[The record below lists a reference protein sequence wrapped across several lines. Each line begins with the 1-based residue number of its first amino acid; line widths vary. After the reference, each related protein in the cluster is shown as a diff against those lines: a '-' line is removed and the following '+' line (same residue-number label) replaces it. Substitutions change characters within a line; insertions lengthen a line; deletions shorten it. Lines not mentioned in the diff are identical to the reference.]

1 MFDDYKY
8 SSFTLTN
15 GMILHEIMQQKKI
28 GFNEV
33 FVILGPKSV
42 VMEIINGKRFLKNSQ
57 IKQLAELFGINQDV
71 FSVENEKDKQSE
83 LSLEEYSSNMNSFL
97 TEENSNE
104 NNENNEDNHGSFE
117 PNSINDEGD
126 IEKNQFSDFQ
136 NHEIEQY
143 WDD

>member
-28 GFNEV
+28 GFDEV

-71 FSVENEKDKQSE
+71 FSVESENNKQSE
-83 LSLEEYSSNMNSFL
+83 LSLEEYSSNKNSFL
-97 TEENSNE
+97 NEDSSNE
-104 NNENNEDNHGSFE
+104 INEVNHGNFE
-117 PNSINDEGD
+117 SHTINDEED
-126 IEKNQFSDFQ
+126 IEKNQLSDFQ
-136 NHEIEQY
+136 NHEIKQY
-143 WDD
+143 WDE